1 MKVIRN
7 CFFWWG
13 VLLCCVLMSVMSAGV
28 AVAQERKVMNRPYID
43 DRIWHYGFLFGM
55 NYQDVNLVNNGMPYV
70 NNGIAESWYADVAT
84 YSPGVSVGVLGE
96 LKLNDYLSLRFIPTM
111 YFGDKLVTFTEQSS
125 MVKVEQTLK
134 STYLAIPIDL
144 KISAPRYNNYRPYI
158 VTGLVPTFDMTVK
171 KGKELL
177 INKTDCMF
185 EIGLGMDLYYPFFK
199 LVPELKFCFGLS
211 DILEPKRTD
220 LKDVSVLK
228 YTNSLKSAQNRMI
241 VLTFYFE

>member
-1 MKVIRN
+1 
-7 CFFWWG
+7 
-13 VLLCCVLMSVMSAGV
+13 MSVMSAGV

-84 YSPGVSVGVLGE
+84 YSPGFSVGVLGE

-158 VTGLVPTFDMTVK
+158 VAGLVPTFDMTVK

-177 INKTDCMF
+177 IKKTDCMF

>member
-1 MKVIRN
+1 ML
-7 CFFWWG
+7 CF
-13 VLLCCVLMSVMSAGV
+13 LLMSVMSVGV

-84 YSPGVSVGVLGE
+84 YSPGFSVGVLGE

-211 DILEPKRTD
+211 DILEPERTD

-228 YTNSLKSAQNRMI
+228 YTNSLQSAQNRMI

>member
-1 MKVIRN
+1 
-7 CFFWWG
+7 
-13 VLLCCVLMSVMSAGV
+13 
-28 AVAQERKVMNRPYID
+28 
-43 DRIWHYGFLFGM
+43 
-55 NYQDVNLVNNGMPYV
+55 
-70 NNGIAESWYADVAT
+70 
-84 YSPGVSVGVLGE
+84 
-96 LKLNDYLSLRFIPTM
+96 
-111 YFGDKLVTFTEQSS
+111 
-125 MVKVEQTLK
+125 
-134 STYLAIPIDL
+134 
-144 KISAPRYNNYRPYI
+144 
-158 VTGLVPTFDMTVK
+158 MTVK

>member
-1 MKVIRN
+1 M
-7 CFFWWG
+7 
-13 VLLCCVLMSVMSAGV
+13 LCCVLMSVMSAGV

-84 YSPGVSVGVLGE
+84 YSPGFSVGVLGE

-177 INKTDCMF
+177 VDRTDCMF

>member
-1 MKVIRN
+1 
-7 CFFWWG
+7 
-13 VLLCCVLMSVMSAGV
+13 
-28 AVAQERKVMNRPYID
+28 
-43 DRIWHYGFLFGM
+43 
-55 NYQDVNLVNNGMPYV
+55 MPYV

-84 YSPGVSVGVLGE
+84 YSPGFSVGVLGE

-134 STYLAIPIDL
+134 STYLAVPIDL

-199 LVPELKFCFGLS
+199 LAPELKFCFGLS
-211 DILEPKRTD
+211 DILEPERTD

-228 YTNSLKSAQNRMI
+228 YTNSLQSAQNRMI

>member
-1 MKVIRN
+1 
-7 CFFWWG
+7 
-13 VLLCCVLMSVMSAGV
+13 
-28 AVAQERKVMNRPYID
+28 
-43 DRIWHYGFLFGM
+43 M

-84 YSPGVSVGVLGE
+84 YSPGFSVGVLGE

-220 LKDVSVLK
+220 LNDVSVLK
-228 YTNSLKSAQNRMI
+228 YTNSLQSAQNRMI